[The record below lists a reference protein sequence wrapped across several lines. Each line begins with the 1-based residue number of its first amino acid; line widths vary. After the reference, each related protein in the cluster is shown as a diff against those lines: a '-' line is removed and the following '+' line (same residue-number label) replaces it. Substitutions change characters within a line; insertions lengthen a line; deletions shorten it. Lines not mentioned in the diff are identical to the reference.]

1 VKNPLSR
8 LTPSQ
13 RETLVNVGIG
23 VVAGASVLGGVLLL
37 IRRQIQRGDLITI
50 RLKHQL
56 DPETQAIA
64 NRYYPI
70 AKQAAERGVDVNM
83 RLFRRREDEGEL
95 DLLGALAPADAG
107 IPVMGYGDATRPFG
121 LQ

>member
-23 VVAGASVLGGVLLL
+23 VVAGASVLGGVLFL
-37 IRRQIQRGDLITI
+37 IRRQVQRGDLITV
-50 RLKHQL
+50 RLMHQL

-70 AKQAAERGVDVNM
+70 AQQAAEKGVDVNM
-83 RLFRRREDEGEL
+83 RLFRRREDEGAM

-107 IPVMGYGDATRPFG
+107 MPVAGYGDAAGSFG